1 LIYFGNNSNIRKS
14 LSRPNMKSAIAR
26 PRKLHCF
33 PTLVIPNEARDLG
46 LLWRR
51 QILRIVLVL
60 SALSSLG
67 ACGSSNSS
75 RPAVIPPP
83 TPEIAETRLSTD
95 SFTNPESQH
104 ATEVEP
110 GAFAF
115 GSTIVTAFQV
125 GRIFGGG
132 ASDIGFATSTN
143 SGASWTNGLLPGTT
157 VFQGGTFSA
166 ISDPAVA
173 FDAAH
178 NIWMISSLLIAAKGK
193 VAVSRSTDG
202 LHWGNPIVVS
212 ATPDAD
218 KNWVVCDNTS
228 TSPFFGHCYVEW
240 DDPGAQDLIWMSTST
255 DGGLTWQPALN
266 TADSATGIGGV
277 PQVQPNGTVVVPIE
291 GIAGSMLAFISSDGG
306 ASWASS
312 TTISSIIDHLVAGSL
327 RTDALPASAVD
338 ASGKVYVVW
347 QDCRF
352 RTACASN
359 DLVMSTSTDGI
370 AWSAPI
376 RIPID
381 PTSSTVDHF
390 LPGLGIDPATSG
402 NTAHLGLTFYSY
414 AVANCSA
421 ASCALNASFISSP
434 DGGSTWTP
442 ATLLAGPMTVSWLPN
457 TFAGFMVGDY
467 MSTVFSGG
475 KAFPI
480 FTVARANSG
489 TTFDQAIFTTATGF
503 AVSSRARAMLR
514 SKNETVVP
522 GAHPDHPPKQYY
534 DLDHEHRIRPP
545 KKRR

>member
-1 LIYFGNNSNIRKS
+1 MNGQSACSRHKSQRCTGHVGPDAPIRAAGRSPAFSFKGILSGLALLSLLSFLI
-14 LSRPNMKSAIAR
+14 
-26 PRKLHCF
+26 
-33 PTLVIPNEARDLG
+33 
-46 LLWRR
+46 
-51 QILRIVLVL
+51 
-60 SALSSLG
+60 
-67 ACGSSNSS
+67 ACGGSSHSS
-75 RPAVIPPP
+75 PAVIPPP

-95 SFTNPESQH
+95 TFTNPESQH

-132 ASDIGFATSTN
+132 AADIGFATSTN
-143 SGASWTNGLLPGTT
+143 SGASWTKGLLPGTT

-178 NIWMISSLLIAAKGK
+178 NVWMIASLLIAAKGK
-193 VAVSRSTDG
+193 VAVSRSSDG
-202 LHWGNPIVVS
+202 IHWGHPIVVS

-218 KNWVVCDNTS
+218 KNWIVCDNTAA
-228 TSPFFGHCYVEW
+228 SPFFGHCYVEW

-266 TADSATGIGGV
+266 TADNATGLGGV
-277 PQVQPNGTVVVPIE
+277 PVVQPNGTVVVPIE

-312 TTISSIIDHLVAGSL
+312 TTVSSIIDHRVVGNL
-327 RTDALPASAVD
+327 RTDALPASAID

-352 RTACASN
+352 RTACSSN
-359 DLVMSTSTDGI
+359 DLVMSTSTDGV

-381 PTSSTVDHF
+381 AASSTVDHF
-390 LPGLGIDPATSG
+390 LPGLGIDPASSG

-414 AVANCSA
+414 PVANCA
-421 ASCALNASFISSP
+421 AATCALNVSFISSP
-434 DGGSTWTP
+434 DGGTTWTSP
-442 ATLLAGPMTVSWLPN
+442 VLLAGPMTISWLPN

-467 MSTVFSGG
+467 MSTVFAGG

-480 FTVARANSG
+480 FSVARANSG
-489 TTFDQAIFTTATGF
+489 TMLDEAIFTTATGF
-503 AVSSRARAMLR
+503 AVSSSTRAMLR
-514 SKNETVVP
+514 SRSETVVP

-545 KKRR
+545 NKRR